1 MGETDWGGNWVL
13 FWWVGPWSVNLYSNF
28 LLMSRSVF
36 FPYCL
41 TWDLTMVNVM
51 KIMVTSFKRSHTHTA
66 ALSDPNLAAIHC
78 PLTPLSDAPG
88 HSHTSLGQ
96 SLERLQFLSPMLGIG
111 VPNVLF
117 VPSMSLFPQ
126 SCVNSVIK
134 SQCLPWSNSLG
145 VLSPLPRTPGWEIYC
160 GS

>member
-1 MGETDWGGNWVL
+1 
-13 FWWVGPWSVNLYSNF
+13 
-28 LLMSRSVF
+28 
-36 FPYCL
+36 
-41 TWDLTMVNVM
+41 MVNVM
-51 KIMVTSFKRSHTHTA
+51 KIMATSFKRSHTHTA

-88 HSHTSLGQ
+88 HSHTILGQ

-134 SQCLPWSNSLG
+134 SHWSSKSNFLG
-145 VLSPLPRTPGWEIYC
+145 VLSVFVRGESFVGPRTFATV
-160 GS
+160 